1 MSIISTSANYGGKN
15 ADYQTN
21 IKQFYVS
28 PSGFVSWVYKKYNGL
43 TVETPS
49 DNTKPVLI
57 NNDLIVT
64 GSIFNT
70 SDERLKK
77 NIEIINDNVI
87 NDNMDLFSL
96 NPIHFNYIN
105 DTKNKK
111 HYGFLAQDV
120 EKIFP
125 ELVEN
130 NTISGYKSVNYIEFI
145 PLLLFKMKK
154 MQNEIDELKKR
165 KDE

>member
-1 MSIISTSANYGGKN
+1 MSVLSTNANYGGKI

-28 PSGFVSWVYKKYNGL
+28 TTGLVTWVYKTYNNL
-43 TVETPS
+43 TVQTPS

-64 GSIFNT
+64 GSIFNA

-77 NIEIINDNVI
+77 NITTLVDDNCE
-87 NDNMDLFSL
+87 DNLFNL
-96 NPIHFNYIN
+96 NPIHFNYKN
-105 DTKNKK
+105 DVKDKK

-120 EKIFP
+120 EKLFP

-130 NTISGYKSVNYIEFI
+130 NNISGYKSVNYQEFI
-145 PLLLFKMKK
+145 PLILFKMKK
-154 MQNEIDELKKR
+154 MQNEIDELKNDR
-165 KDE
+165 I